1 MRQAAVAYALRSL
14 AATYGDGAD
23 LHAHD
28 HPWGQLIYAATG
40 TMRVMAGDALW
51 LVPQGRALWAPPR
64 MTHEIEMRGEVQMR
78 TIYVSPE
85 RADFLPAVC
94 RAVEVNQLLR
104 ELILHVVSIGK
115 LADTVPE
122 HARLA
127 GVFLDVLRKAEVV
140 PLTLPMP
147 RDARALALA
156 NRLREEPADDAQ
168 VEALARQAGASVRT
182 LQRLFRAE
190 TNMRFAEWRQRLR
203 LLHAVALLGDGA
215 SVTEAGA
222 DAGFASTSAFIAAF
236 RQQIG
241 HTPARYKRKNGGPS

>member
-1 MRQAAVAYALRSL
+1 MAYALRSL
-14 AATYGDGAD
+14 AATYSDGAD

-40 TMRVMAGDALW
+40 TMRVLAGDALW

-64 MTHEIEMRGEVQMR
+64 LAHEIEMRGEVAMR
-78 TIYVSPE
+78 TIYVPAG
-85 RADFLPAVC
+85 RADFLPATC
-94 RAVEVNQLLR
+94 RGIEVNTLLR
-104 ELILHVVSIGK
+104 ELILHVVRIGK
-115 LADTVPE
+115 LDEANAE

-127 GVFLDVLRKAEVV
+127 DVFLDVLRTAEDV
-140 PLTLPMP
+140 PLSLPMP
-147 RDARALALA
+147 RDSRALVLA
-156 NRLREEPADDAQ
+156 YRLRDTPSDDAQ
-168 VEALARQAGASVRT
+168 IETLARSAGASVRT

-222 DAGFASTSAFIAAF
+222 DAGFSSTSAFIAAF

-241 HTPARYKRKNGGPS
+241 HTPARYKRKNGDRA